1 MSNPEPGPPTSFGI
15 EALTRLVAD
24 FRDHLDKTL
33 SHLRQE
39 IRAGENRLE
48 RAVKAIP
55 TRQEFDA
62 AKQALGQAINDAAT
76 RVQNDIQALRDQL
89 AAGNPITDQD
99 LVDIQNDL
107 GLVGAIDPAVI
118 PPPPGP

>member
-1 MSNPEPGPPTSFGI
+1 MPTENPGVFGI
-15 EALTRLVAD
+15 DAAFAKLTK
-24 FRDHLDKTL
+24 HLDKVL
-33 SHLRQE
+33 KHQ
-39 IRAGENRLE
+39 LE
-48 RAVKAIP
+48 KTMEALNSIERKVDKVP
-55 TRQEFDA
+55 SRQEFDQ

-118 PPPPGP
+118 PPPPAP